1 METRLVLHGRITIEP
16 GHRVEVAEAIDAV
29 SEGVPAPGG
38 VAVAEG
44 GVMPEHVGAPAG
56 AASEGAA
63 SEGAASEGVL
73 SESAVDSPP
82 GGPVS
87 IPFGA
92 LGVAVIG
99 ADDPGVLSGPH
110 GLASPE
116 PVRSVIAIVDLD
128 TGVRYQATE
137 TLRAGRRWAAHVVD
151 CLVLQDGQD
160 TRTVLTVAP
169 VESARTGASD
179 ALRDATAAVDAA
191 KAEAARW
198 GGSIRT
204 QIPSHP
210 RVW

>member
-16 GHRVEVAEAIDAV
+16 GHRVEVTETIDAV
-29 SEGVPAPGG
+29 SEGVPTPEGA
-38 VAVAEG
+38 VVAEG
-44 GVMPEHVGAPAG
+44 GVMLEHVGAPA
-56 AASEGAA
+56 GAA

-99 ADDPGVLSGPH
+99 ADDPGVLSGRHSGPS
-110 GLASPE
+110 SPE
-116 PVRSVIAIVDLD
+116 PARSVIALVDLD
-128 TGVRYQATE
+128 TGVRYQVTE
-137 TLRAGRRWAAHVVD
+137 TARAERRWAAHVVD
-151 CLVLQDGQD
+151 CLVLQDGED
-160 TRTVLTVAP
+160 TRTVLIVAP
-169 VESARTGASD
+169 AESERTGASE

-191 KAEAARW
+191 KAEAVRW

-204 QIPSHP
+204 PAPSHP